1 MGLQSLA
8 AFFRLKTT
16 ETAGTKPQRFV
27 PAGTGEKEDKTMLVV
42 MNQQATP
49 EQIDGVIAA
58 IEKKGYTA
66 RPIPGGQRV
75 AIGVLNN
82 KGAMD
87 AAYFLGLPGVKD
99 AIPVTKPYKLV
110 SREFQPEDT
119 VVRIVDV
126 AVGNGHLVLI
136 AGPCAVESE
145 EQALTIARM
154 VKKAGAHM
162 FRGGAYKP
170 RTSPY
175 SFQGL
180 GEEGLKILARVRE
193 ETGLPVVTEALDHEV
208 FDLVEHYADVVQIG
222 ARNMQ
227 NYSLLRRA
235 GRSRKPV
242 LLKRGLS
249 ATIEEWL
256 MAAEYIL
263 DGGNGQV
270 ILCERGVRTFADH
283 SRNTLD
289 VSAMPVVSKESHL
302 PIIVDPSHAA
312 GRRDQVI
319 PLSRAALAVGAHG
332 LMVEVH
338 HAPEQALSD
347 GAQSLYPWQ
356 FEALCRQIQS
366 MREIFGTFQA
376 MERPVAS

>member
-1 MGLQSLA
+1 
-8 AFFRLKTT
+8 
-16 ETAGTKPQRFV
+16 
-27 PAGTGEKEDKTMLVV
+27 MLVV
-42 MNQQATP
+42 MSQQATP
-49 EQIDGVIAA
+49 EQIDTVVAA
-58 IEKKGYTA
+58 IEAKGCTA
-66 RPIPGGQRV
+66 RPIPGGERV
-75 AIGVLNN
+75 AIGILHN
-82 KGAMD
+82 KGPMD
-87 AAYFLGLPGVKD
+87 PSYFLGFPGVKD
-99 AIPVTKPYKLV
+99 AIPVTRPYKLV
-110 SREFQPEDT
+110 SREFQPNGT
-119 VVRIVDV
+119 TIQVGDV
-126 AVGNGHLVLI
+126 PIGNAYLVLI

-145 EQALTIARM
+145 KQALTIARI
-154 VKKAGAHM
+154 VRKAGARLY
-162 FRGGAYKP
+162 RGGAFKP

-180 GEEGLKILARVRE
+180 GEEGLRILARVRD
-193 ETGLPVVTEALDHEV
+193 ETGLSIVTEALDHEV
-208 FDLVEHYADVVQIG
+208 FDLVEEYADVVQIG

-235 GRSRKPV
+235 SRSKKPV

-263 DGGNGQV
+263 EGGNTQV

-289 VSAMPVVSKESHL
+289 LSAVAVVCKESHL
-302 PIIVDPSHAA
+302 PVIVDPSHAA

-319 PLSRAALAVGAHG
+319 PLSLAAVAAGAHG

-347 GAQSLYPWQ
+347 GAQSLYPEQ
-356 FEALCRQIQS
+356 FEMLSRQMNSIAEVFQPKDT
-366 MREIFGTFQA
+366 MVGREA
-376 MERPVAS
+376 